1 MWSQPNSVSSPER
14 TSDGGVIEDSPP
26 PRPSLFRLGDMLDD
40 VDPAKEFAAF
50 DQLGAL
56 TRGILR
62 ECAIP
67 WSAHEILEHARAQG
81 LDPVADDKRIAASV
95 KRLGARHG
103 GVRDG

>member
-1 MWSQPNSVSSPER
+1 M
-14 TSDGGVIEDSPP
+14 IEDSPP
-26 PRPSLFRLGDMLDD
+26 PRPSLFRPGETLDD
-40 VDPAKEFAAF
+40 VDPVQEFEAF

-62 ECAIP
+62 ECTTP

-103 GVRDG
+103 GHG